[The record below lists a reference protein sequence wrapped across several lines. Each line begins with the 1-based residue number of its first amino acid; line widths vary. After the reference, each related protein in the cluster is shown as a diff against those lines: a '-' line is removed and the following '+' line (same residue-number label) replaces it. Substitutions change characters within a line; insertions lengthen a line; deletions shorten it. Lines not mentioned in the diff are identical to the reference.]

1 MLLVPNRAV
10 TQQGS
15 NTVVQ
20 VINNGVI
27 QTVTITTGV
36 SDLSNTEVTSGLT
49 EGEQVVVPKA
59 ATTTTSAPGGPGG
72 GGFLR
77 F

>member
-1 MLLVPNRAV
+1 VLLVPNRAIS
-10 TQQGS
+10 QQGN

-20 VINNGVI
+20 VINNGVV
-27 QTVTITTGV
+27 QTATITTGV
-36 SDLSNTEVTSGLT
+36 SDLSNTEVISGLT

-59 ATTTTSAPGGPGG
+59 ATTTSAPGGPGG